1 MIGEIVEAVGLA
13 LKEAFGN
20 RYAVYMEETGKEI
33 DAPCFFVHCIALRN
47 TQISKQKYL
56 RSNTF
61 CIQYIPSTT
70 DIRAECNE
78 VIERLFDCL
87 EYIKVESSLL
97 RGRKMEAEIKD
108 GVAYFFLNYDFYVYK
123 KEETEAMETLTR
135 YIEVKGQVED
145 GCKEKGCGE

>member
-1 MIGEIVEAVGLA
+1 MIGEIVDAVGLA
-13 LKEAFGN
+13 LNEAFGN
-20 RYAVYMEETGKEI
+20 HYAVYREETGKDM
-33 DAPCFFVHCIALRN
+33 DAPCFFVYCSAQRN
-47 TQISKQKYL
+47 AQISRQKYL

-97 RGRKMEAEIKD
+97 RGRKMEAKIKD
-108 GVAYFFLNYDFYVYK
+108 GVAHFFLNYDFYVYK
-123 KEETEAMETLTR
+123 KEETEAMGTLTR
-135 YIEVKGQVED
+135 HIEVKGQVED
-145 GCKEKGCGE
+145 GCKEKSCGE